1 MTKVR
6 VTEYLDIDLG
16 KERWCCNRCG
26 AELISARE
34 PYMKGCLVHERPGP
48 EIYGPPIRVGKG
60 QVVSYAPDPDFMR
73 ILEFYC
79 PNCGIMVEVQYL
91 PAGHP
96 IPVDIE
102 LDIDKLKEKYLKD
115 HK

>member
-16 KERWCCNRCG
+16 KEMWCCNRCG

-34 PYMKGCLVHERPGP
+34 PYMKGCLVHERPES
-48 EIYGPPIRVGKG
+48 EIYGSPIQVGEN

-79 PNCGIMVEVQYL
+79 PNCGIMLEVQYW
-91 PAGHP
+91 PPGHP

-102 LDIDKLKEKYLKD
+102 FDIDKLKDKYLKE
-115 HK
+115 KK